1 MLIGHPRC
9 KLPVVLWY
17 LFLTAPCLH
26 CSFCGMFMYI
36 AVICAEFAPALQKYR
51 LILFFDKART
61 VCGQSASLEPPIS
74 LLCSTMGFLCH
85 YLSFQCDRSPSLKWG
100 AISFSHSVIN
110 SEHSNP
116 NCFTLTPSLSIANF
130 YCLHQYVHYKKEKKK
145 IHLGGPEKF
154 DISIEMPTLKVL
166 STVIGGHGTRC

>member
-36 AVICAEFAPALQKYR
+36 AVICAKFAPALQKYK
-51 LILFFDKART
+51 LIRFFDKART
-61 VCGQSASLEPPIS
+61 ACGQSARLEPPIS
-74 LLCSTMGFLCH
+74 LLCSTVGFLCH
-85 YLSFQCDRSPSLKWG
+85 CLSFQCDRSPSLKWG
-100 AISFSHSVIN
+100 AISFSHSIIN

-116 NCFTLTPSLSIANF
+116 NCFTLTPNLSIANF
-130 YCLHQYVHYKKEKKK
+130 YCLHQYVHYKKKKNK
-145 IHLGGPEKF
+145 SILEVLRSL
-154 DISIEMPTLKVL
+154 ISPW
-166 STVIGGHGTRC
+166 GYQH